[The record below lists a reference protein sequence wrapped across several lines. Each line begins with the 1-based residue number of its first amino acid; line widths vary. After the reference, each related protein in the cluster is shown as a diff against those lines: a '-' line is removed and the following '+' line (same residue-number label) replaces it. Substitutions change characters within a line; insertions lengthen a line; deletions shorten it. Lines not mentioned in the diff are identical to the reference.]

1 MEGNTTRERTGGVA
15 MAAKS
20 AVIYFHVQ
28 NGSGAEANAADTGNE
43 SLYSC
48 SNAECFIIII
58 TLQFDDRSPY
68 SKNQYQLHLC
78 IRAVTCRMLI
88 HLINV
93 SSKVNLSSVSSKGNA
108 FQQRIYLTV
117 LRECQFWYSGGVAEA
132 FVTADRRRG

>member
-1 MEGNTTRERTGGVA
+1 

-28 NGSGAEANAADTGNE
+28 NGSGTEANAADKGNE

-88 HLINV
+88 HLVNV
-93 SSKVNLSSVSSKGNA
+93 SSKVNLSSVSSKGMPSSRGFTSLFSESA
-108 FQQRIYLTV
+108 SFGIQ
-117 LRECQFWYSGGVAEA
+117 GV
-132 FVTADRRRG
+132 

>member
-1 MEGNTTRERTGGVA
+1 

-28 NGSGAEANAADTGNE
+28 NGSGIEANAADKGNE

-48 SNAECFIIII
+48 SNAECFIII

-88 HLINV
+88 HLVNV
-93 SSKVNLSSVSSKGNA
+93 SSKVNPSSVSSKGNA

-132 FVTADRRRG
+132 FVTADRRRGWR